1 MSNIYI
7 HQHLGLGDFISCNGL
22 IRTLLKKVEK
32 NENLYLFTPS
42 QYKEMISFMYRDEP
56 KIKIVSLMINEKKI
70 KGRTIKKKAI
80 NKLFAEGE
88 AVEKFL
94 QSISDQNYEFIKIGF
109 DSYWPTSNLNP
120 DKQMPWTADMIF
132 YKQMKIPYKLRYSKC
147 YWQRDKIS
155 EEKIFNTLIKDKSKP
170 YAFIH
175 DEPERGF
182 IIKKEH
188 IASNLQII
196 RNNTKENIFNFGL
209 ILERATE
216 IHVMESSIR
225 CMLETLDTSKA
236 KHYLYR
242 FTNGPWKS
250 VPYYIKEKNIFVG
263 TSKKWIFK
271 DLKFLETE
279 KNWLRRIFKL

>member
-1 MSNIYI
+1 MSDIYV

-22 IRTLLKKVEK
+22 VRMLLKRCKR

-42 QYKEMISFMYRDEP
+42 QYEEMISFMYRDEP
-56 KIKIVSLMINEKKI
+56 KIKIVSLMIDEKKI
-70 KGRTIKKKAI
+70 KGKTIRKKDI
-80 NKLFAEGE
+80 NKAFEEAK
-88 AVEKFL
+88 AVEKFI

-120 DKQMPWTADMIF
+120 DKNMPWTADIIF
-132 YKQMKIPYKLRYSKC
+132 YKQINIPYKFRYTKC
-147 YWQRDKIS
+147 YWRRDKIS
-155 EEKIFNTLIKDKSKP
+155 EEKIFNAFVNDKSKP

-175 DEPERGF
+175 DEPKRGF
-182 IIKKEH
+182 IIKKEN
-188 IASNLQII
+188 ISSNLQII
-196 RNNTKENIFNFGL
+196 RNSSRVNIFNFGL

-225 CMLETLDTSKA
+225 CMLETLDTSRA

-263 TSKKWIFK
+263 TSKKWVFK
-271 DLKFLETE
+271 DLKFLETK
-279 KNWLRRIFKL
+279 KNWVRKILKL

>member
-1 MSNIYI
+1 MYNIYI

-22 IRTLLKKVEK
+22 VRTLLKKVEK

-70 KGRTIKKKAI
+70 KERTIKKKAI
-80 NKLFAEGE
+80 NKLIAEGE
-88 AVEKFL
+88 AVKKFF

-120 DKQMPWTADMIF
+120 DKYMPWTADMIF

-196 RNNTKENIFNFGL
+196 RNNTKESIFNFGL

-242 FTNGPWKS
+242 FVNGPWKS
-250 VPYYIKEKNIFVG
+250 VPYYIQEKNIFVG

-271 DLKFLETE
+271 DLKFLETK
-279 KNWLRRIFKL
+279 KNWLRSIFKL

>member
-22 IRTLLKKVEK
+22 VRTLLKKVEK

-196 RNNTKENIFNFGL
+196 RNNTKESIFNFGL

>member
-80 NKLFAEGE
+80 NKLIAEGE